1 VEEIRCLLG
10 EDSVSTEDEVL
21 HQHGYSPWST
31 SNVDRLPIAVVYP
44 KNTHE
49 VSQAVRICHKYRV
62 PMSMSLLLVLAFIV
76 DGVQADTAAGTR

>member
-21 HQHGYSPWST
+21 YQNGYSPWST

-49 VSQAVRICHKYRV
+49 VSQTVKICHKYRV
-62 PMSMSLLLVLAFIV
+62 PMSTSVLLSTSLIGIYCRGCSV
-76 DGVQADTAAGTR
+76 